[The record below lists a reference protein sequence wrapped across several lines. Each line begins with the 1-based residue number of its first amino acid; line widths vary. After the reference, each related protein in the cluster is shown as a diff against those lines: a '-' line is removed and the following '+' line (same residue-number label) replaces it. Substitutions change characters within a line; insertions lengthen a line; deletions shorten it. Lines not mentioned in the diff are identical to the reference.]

1 MSRRMASTALVCGT
15 GARLTQCTH
24 KRRQETESGAR
35 RTSARAQLG
44 PMTHRRAAARSKKRA
59 GRSCTTT
66 RRQREPSATKRARP
80 AKRAKQ
86 SATSRGW
93 RPPRSQVQL
102 PAALSRIAVTPPSL
116 PTALLV
122 LWNADATPRWNDET
136 EPQSTSDR
144 RQRTALRVQPALPLL
159 ACFFTEA
166 FEPLYIVSELTYVSL
181 MSLLNTATRCCCVV
195 TVPRMR
201 DQTRYTNSCTPYLCR
216 TGCLRIAIDLP
227 RFVNAHQRSF
237 TRSSF
242 FPSPLGLRQPRPR
255 LERRRWVQS
264 IYTRMRR
271 EKFRL

>member
-1 MSRRMASTALVCGT
+1 MWDRSATNSVHAQKTPGDRERCAPHLCA
-15 GARLTQCTH
+15 GAIRPNDTP
-24 KRRQETESGAR
+24 RSGRQEQKKI
-35 RTSARAQLG
+35 RAQLQDDAATTRALG
-44 PMTHRRAAARSKKRA
+44 YEEGATCKARQAVCDVSRLAAAPFP
-59 GRSCTTT
+59 G
-66 RRQREPSATKRARP
+66 
-80 AKRAKQ
+80 
-86 SATSRGW
+86 
-93 RPPRSQVQL
+93 
-102 PAALSRIAVTPPSL
+102 AVASGAVAHSGHTPSL
-116 PTALLV
+116 LTALLV